1 MREGREQKA
10 GLTSLALL
18 VMYVQTDLRSAAQ
31 TGFSASLSAP
41 PPPCV
46 AMVSDLPGPRL
57 GADSGRKLLA

>member
-1 MREGREQKA
+1 MWEGREQKA

-41 PPPCV
+41 PPTLCCHGERPV
-46 AMVSDLPGPRL
+46 RSQA
-57 GADSGRKLLA
+57 